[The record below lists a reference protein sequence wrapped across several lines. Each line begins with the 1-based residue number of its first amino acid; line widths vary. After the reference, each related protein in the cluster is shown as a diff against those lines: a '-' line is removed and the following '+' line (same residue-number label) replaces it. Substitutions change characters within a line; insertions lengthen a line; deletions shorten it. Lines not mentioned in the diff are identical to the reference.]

1 MIAAVTWIPRG
12 VAATTPT
19 KYEYSKAEQE
29 FLERVANADGSGDLD
44 ANNADDGDDDGEWED
59 VEENEGESKIV
70 LPKVDLSSL
79 PADLRMDEYSDDE
92 GDGGQDIGK
101 ILVGKV

>member
-1 MIAAVTWIPRG
+1 MIAAVAWIPSG

-29 FLERVANADGSGDLD
+29 LLDKISNANGDG
-44 ANNADDGDDDGEWED
+44 NFDDTNEEEGEWED
-59 VEENEGESKIV
+59 VQGEEVV

-92 GDGGQDIGK
+92 GDEGKGIGN
-101 ILVGKV
+101 ILVGKVCYY